1 MRRLTSLVTGAGI
14 AVAAIGVVGAPF
26 SVSASADPGSPVV
39 GHAYV
44 DGNTAGTNTLDV
56 LDRHADGSLT
66 PDPVSPVAIGGAGSG
81 TGLGSQGAIQASP
94 DGRFLLAVDAG
105 SNQVSVLRVGNDGN
119 PTLVGNPTWS
129 GGVEPTSVAVSP
141 KGIVYVSN
149 IGNGGSDY
157 AGFRLTPEGK
167 LIAIPH
173 STVAVPE
180 GSGVGDV
187 FFNSTG
193 DRLVGARVNSSL
205 IDSFTVDAAGRL
217 TAAPGSP
224 FPAQAA
230 GPFGSEFR
238 PTDPYEL
245 YVSNA
250 HAGSGNGTVS
260 AFQDGQ
266 DGTLTSIGNSP
277 YPDLQTAPC
286 WVEITHDGKYLFA
299 INTASTNLSR
309 YAINDDGSLTLLG
322 STAFNDGVGATD
334 ARLSPDGKTLS
345 VVGGRSHLVSTFAVN
360 GADLTELAN
369 SPVALPANG
378 APSGIVV
385 L

>member
-1 MRRLTSLVTGAGI
+1 MRRLSRLVGAGGVITI
-14 AVAAIGVVGAPF
+14 ALA
-26 SVSASADPGSPVV
+26 VSATTFATTASADSASPVV

-44 DGNTAGTNTLDV
+44 DGNTVGTNTVDV

-66 PDPVSPVAIGGAGSG
+66 PAPESPVAIGGAGTG

-94 DGRFLLAVDAG
+94 DGRFLLVVDAG
-105 SNQVSVLRVGNDGN
+105 SNQVSVLSVRSDGT
-119 PTLVGNPTWS
+119 PALVGDPVGS
-129 GGVEPTSVAVSP
+129 GGVEPTSIAVSP
-141 KGIVYVSN
+141 KRIVYVSN
-149 IGNGGSDY
+149 VGDGGSDY
-157 AGFRLTPEGK
+157 AGFRLTTEGK

-173 STVAVPE
+173 STVVVPE

-187 FFNSTG
+187 FFNSIG
-193 DRLVGARVNSSL
+193 DRLVGTRVNSSL
-205 IDSFTVDAAGRL
+205 IDSFTVGAAGRL
-217 TAAPGSP
+217 SAAAGSP

-238 PTDPYEL
+238 PTDPSQL

-250 HAGSGNGTVS
+250 HAGADNGTVS
-260 AFQDGQ
+260 AFADGA

-277 YPDLQTAPC
+277 YPDFQTAPC
-286 WVEITHDGKYLFA
+286 WIEITHDGKYLFA

-322 STAFNDGVGATD
+322 STSFNDGVGAVD

-360 GADLTELAN
+360 GADLTELAS
-369 SPVALPANG
+369 SPVALPADG